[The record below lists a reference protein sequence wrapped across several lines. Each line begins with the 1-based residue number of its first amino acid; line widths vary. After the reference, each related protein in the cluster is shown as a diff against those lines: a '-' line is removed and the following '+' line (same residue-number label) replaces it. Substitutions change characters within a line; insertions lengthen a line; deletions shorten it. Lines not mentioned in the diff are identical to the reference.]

1 MRTTRTVTVIG
12 VASVVLLAACGG
24 DDADSESGLA
34 SGTTGDDGTIEI
46 EMVDIAFQ
54 PDEIEVA
61 QRETVRFVFTN
72 SGEIVHDAFIGDA
85 AAQAEHEREMREAGD
100 EGDDGHDDMDAT
112 DDTETTGSEG
122 MNHADTEGDDE
133 GITVQPGDT
142 GEMVYTFDEPG
153 ELEIGCHEP
162 GHYDAGMIVHVT
174 VT

>member
-1 MRTTRTVTVIG
+1 
-12 VASVVLLAACGG
+12 VVLLAACGG
-24 DDADSESGLA
+24 DDPDPVSGLA
-34 SGTTGDDGTIEI
+34 SGTAGDSGTIEI

-61 QRETVRFVFTN
+61 QGETVRLVFTN
-72 SGEIVHDAFIGDA
+72 SGEVVHDAFIGDA

-100 EGDDGHDDMDAT
+100 EGHDGMDEI

-122 MNHADTEGDDE
+122 TNHADTEGDDE
-133 GITVQPGDT
+133 GITVQPGDA
-142 GEMVYTFDEPG
+142 GEMVHTFDEPG